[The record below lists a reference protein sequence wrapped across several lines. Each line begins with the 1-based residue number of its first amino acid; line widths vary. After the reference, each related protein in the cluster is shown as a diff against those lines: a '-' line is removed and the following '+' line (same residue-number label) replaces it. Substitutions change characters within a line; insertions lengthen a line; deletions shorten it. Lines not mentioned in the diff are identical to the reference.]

1 MRISKGS
8 NVTPALKKW
17 AVHESL
23 DRKLYAAFDIHFWPL
38 DFRSW
43 EMPTQ
48 YQELLTEF
56 EAARARFKKARS
68 QAEREAAVTDAQ
80 RIVSEA
86 KVASTQYRPHVSN
99 FEQAKTR
106 ARAPGR

>member
-8 NVTPALKKW
+8 NVTPVLKKGG
-17 AVHESL
+17 VHESL
-23 DRKLYAAFDIHFWPL
+23 DRKLYVAFDIHCC
-38 DFRSW
+38 
-43 EMPTQ
+43 EMPTL

-68 QAEREAAVTDAQ
+68 QAEREAAETDAL

-86 KVASTQYRPHVSN
+86 KAASARYRPQVSN
-99 FEQAKTR
+99 FQQSKMR
-106 ARAPGR
+106 AY